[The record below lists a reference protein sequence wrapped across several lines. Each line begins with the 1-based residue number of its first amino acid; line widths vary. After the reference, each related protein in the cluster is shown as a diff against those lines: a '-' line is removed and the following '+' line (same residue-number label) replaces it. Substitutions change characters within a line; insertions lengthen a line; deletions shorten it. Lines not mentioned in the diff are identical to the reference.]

1 MRNVVTAVLGG
12 GQGSRLWPL
21 TRERAKPAVPVGGKF
36 RLIDIPISNSLHAGI
51 DRIYVLTQFN
61 SASLHR
67 HIGQSYR
74 FDVFSGGFVHILA
87 AEQGMT
93 KRDWYQG
100 TADAVRQNLHQLTEM
115 HPSEVLVL
123 SGDQLYLMKM
133 ENFVANHRSRRAHI
147 SIAVKP
153 VRREDAMGFGIMRVD
168 SDGRIVEFVEKP
180 THADVLDRLT
190 ADERTMR
197 ALDLPFEPGLLLA
210 SMGIYV
216 FQTGVLSEL
225 LLGTTQPD
233 FGRDIIPAAIHDYRV
248 CAFPHSGYW
257 RDIGT
262 IPHFHQA
269 NLELA
274 APVPPLDLY
283 DPKRPIFT
291 HGRFLPGTKINH
303 CAVDRSIL
311 CEGSIIS
318 GSRISESIIGIRAM
332 VRDGAVVERS
342 VVMGQNSYAAFS
354 ASATGEVAMGIGRNC
369 QIRGAIIDFNAR
381 IGDGAQ
387 LLNEAGVQHADADNY
402 CIRGGIIVVPRDATI
417 APGTVI

>member
-1 MRNVVTAVLGG
+1 MRNVITTVLGG

-67 HIGQSYR
+67 HIVQTYR
-74 FDVFSGGFVHILA
+74 FDIFSGGFVHILA
-87 AEQGMT
+87 AEQGLA

-100 TADAVRQNLHQLTEM
+100 TADAVRQNLHQLTEVN
-115 HPSEVLVL
+115 PTEVLVL

-133 ENFVANHRSRRAHI
+133 EDFVASHRSRRAHI

-153 VRREDAMGFGIMRVD
+153 VRRDDAMGYGIMRVD

-180 THADVLDRLT
+180 NDAYVLDRLT
-190 ADERTMR
+190 ADERTLR
-197 ALDLPFEPGLLLA
+197 ALGLPPEPGLLLA

-216 FQTGVLSEL
+216 FKTGILSDL
-225 LLGTTQPD
+225 LLDTTQPD
-233 FGRDIIPAAIHDYRV
+233 FGRDIIPAAIHDCRV
-248 CAFPHSGYW
+248 YAFPHSGYW

-303 CAVDRSIL
+303 CSVDRSIL

-318 GSRISESIIGIRAM
+318 GSRISESIIGIRAL
-332 VRDGAVVERS
+332 VREGAVIERS
-342 VVMGQNSYAAFS
+342 VIMGANQHSGFLL
-354 ASATGEVAMGIGRNC
+354 ATDDEVPIGIGRNC
-369 QIRGAIIDFNAR
+369 EVRGAIVDFNAR
-381 IGDGAQ
+381 IGDGSR
-387 LLNEAGVQHADADNY
+387 LLNEAGVQHADSDNY
-402 CIRGGIIVVPRDATI
+402 CIRGGIIVVPRDAVL

>member
-1 MRNVVTAVLGG
+1 MRNVITAVLGG

-67 HIGQSYR
+67 HIVQTYH
-74 FDVFSGGFVHILA
+74 FDIFNGGFVDILA
-87 AEQGMT
+87 AEQGLT
-93 KRDWYQG
+93 NRDWYQG
-100 TADAVRQNLHQLTEM
+100 TADAVRQNLHQLTEVS
-115 HPSEVLVL
+115 PTEVLVL
-123 SGDQLYLMKM
+123 SGDQLYLMRM
-133 ENFVANHRSRRAHI
+133 EEFVASHRSRRADI
-147 SIAVKP
+147 SIALKP
-153 VRREDAMGFGIMRVD
+153 VRREDAPGYGIMRVD
-168 SDGRIVEFVEKP
+168 SNGRIVEFVEKP
-180 THADVLDRLT
+180 SDANVLDRLT
-190 ADERTMR
+190 ADERTLR
-197 ALDLPFEPGLLLA
+197 ALGLPFEPGLLLA

-216 FQTGVLSEL
+216 FKTGVLSEL
-225 LLGTTQPD
+225 LLGSAEPD

-248 CAFPHSGYW
+248 YAFPHSGYW

-274 APVPPLDLY
+274 LPMPPLDLY

-291 HGRFLPGTKINH
+291 HGRFLPGTKVHN
-303 CAVDRSIL
+303 CAVDNSIL

-332 VRDGAVVERS
+332 VREGAVIERS
-342 VVMGQNSYAAFS
+342 VIMGANSHTVFS
-354 ASATGEVAMGIGRNC
+354 IPSEGEVSIGIGRNC
-369 QIRGAIIDFNAR
+369 EVKGAIVDFNAR
-381 IGDGAQ
+381 IGDGSK
-387 LLNEAGVQHADADNY
+387 LLNVAGVQHADADNY
-402 CIRGGIIVVPRDATI
+402 CIRGGIIVVPRDAVI
-417 APGTVI
+417 EPGTEI

>member
-36 RLIDIPISNSLHAGI
+36 RLIDIPLSNSLHAGI

-67 HIGQSYR
+67 HIVQTYR
-74 FDVFSGGFVHILA
+74 FDIFSGGFVHILA
-87 AEQGMT
+87 AEQGLT

-100 TADAVRQNLHQLTEM
+100 TADAVRQNLHQLTEVS
-115 HPSEVLVL
+115 PSEVLIL
-123 SGDQLYLMKM
+123 SGDQLYLMRL
-133 ENFVANHRSRRAHI
+133 EDFVANHRSRRAHI

-153 VRREDAMGFGIMRVD
+153 VTREDAHGFGIMRVD

-180 THADVLDRLT
+180 SSSDVLDRLT

-197 ALDLPFEPGLLLA
+197 ALGLPYEPGLLLA

-216 FQTGVLSEL
+216 FKTGVMQEL
-225 LLGTTQPD
+225 LEGSTQPD

-248 CAFPHSGYW
+248 VAFPHSGYW

-283 DPKRPIFT
+283 DAKRPIFT

-303 CAVDRSIL
+303 CAVDHSIL

-318 GSRISESIIGIRAM
+318 GSRISESIIGIRAV
-332 VRDGAVVERS
+332 VRQGAVIERS
-342 VVMGQNSYAAFS
+342 VMMGGNSYAAF
-354 ASATGEVAMGIGRNC
+354 TPPPEEGVPMGIGKNC
-369 QIRGAIIDFNAR
+369 HIRGAIIDFNAR
-381 IGDGAQ
+381 IGEGSR
-387 LLNEAGVQHADADNY
+387 LVNEAGVQQADADNY
-402 CIRGGIIVVPRDATI
+402 CIRGGIIVVPRDAVI
-417 APGTVI
+417 PPGTVI